1 MKFRE
6 ILDTIN
12 ESILKIV
19 STKNVEK
26 KDNLIIN
33 TTAGINVIITDYPL
47 TKEQKKILLSI
58 KSILSKEYSKGQEE
72 LSMDDLEKGLDD
84 ILSNEEIENELEELL
99 KEEKKPKSKGRGRK
113 KATAWINDLFNTEI
127 EKDIL
132 KQWFDGDL
140 LQIYVGSTSI
150 KPQLLD
156 RNQDNGVVFQ
166 RLTNKTGNL
175 IAFEAYIKE
184 DNSFVFTKITKNI
197 SAKDRTPTISVRTIP
212 NKSAFDR
219 ALKKALTAYG

>member
-19 STKNVEK
+19 STKDVEK
-26 KDNLIIN
+26 KDNLIVN

-47 TKEQKKILLSI
+47 TKEQKKILTSI

-84 ILSNEEIENELEELL
+84 ILSNEEIEDGLEELL

-113 KATAWINDLFNTEI
+113 KNTDWINDLFFSEI
-127 EKDIL
+127 
-132 KQWFDGDL
+132 
-140 LQIYVGSTSI
+140 
-150 KPQLLD
+150 
-156 RNQDNGVVFQ
+156 
-166 RLTNKTGNL
+166 
-175 IAFEAYIKE
+175 
-184 DNSFVFTKITKNI
+184 
-197 SAKDRTPTISVRTIP
+197 
-212 NKSAFDR
+212 
-219 ALKKALTAYG
+219 